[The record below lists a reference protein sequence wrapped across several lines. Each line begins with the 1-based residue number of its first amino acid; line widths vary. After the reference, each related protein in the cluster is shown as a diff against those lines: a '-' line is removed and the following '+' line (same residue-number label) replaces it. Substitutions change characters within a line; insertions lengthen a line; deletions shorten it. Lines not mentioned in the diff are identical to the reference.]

1 MSRTLERRTFLL
13 LCLFAIAARLALVAM
28 TYGSND
34 MGFVANWAALAN
46 RVGVSRA
53 YQYTR
58 MVNHPPAS
66 LALMAG
72 IMRLSE
78 ATGISFPD
86 LFRTFQAL
94 ADVLTAAALY
104 RIGGQKAAL
113 FVLLSP
119 GAAFVSAF
127 HGNTDA
133 TMTALLVL
141 AIALA
146 LADRPA
152 LSGSALALA
161 ASIKIIPFL
170 AVPLFLPFLD
180 RRARVVF
187 LSAFA
192 IATLILFGPAIAI
205 GGPVVVRNIFGYAGG
220 LPYEWGLT
228 GVAFA
233 ISRNVA
239 GARALGEAVMRFY
252 ADWGRYFVYAGIG
265 AVLVIVF
272 ARRRGEK
279 LALPHAVEIM
289 LMTIL
294 ALAPGFGVQYIGW
307 LIPLLP
313 FAFSW
318 RGAIGLNAAMSV
330 FLFITYT
337 VWSGGWP
344 WWFADLARPGPY
356 RYVAA
361 LAGCAMWI
369 VLCAALIVSVRRFTR
384 TTPQETAG

>member
-1 MSRTLERRTFLL
+1 MSRALEQRTFLL
-13 LCLFAIAARLALVAM
+13 ICLFCILARLALVAM

-34 MGFVANWAALAN
+34 MDFVANWAALAN
-46 RVGVSRA
+46 HVGISRA
-53 YQYTR
+53 YLYTR

-66 LALMAG
+66 LALMSW

-78 ATGISFPD
+78 ASGISFPD
-86 LFRTFQAL
+86 LFRTFQVL
-94 ADVLTAAALY
+94 ADALTAAALY
-104 RIGGQKAAL
+104 RIGGQKLAL

-146 LADRPA
+146 IADRPA
-152 LSGSALALA
+152 LAGTALALA
-161 ASIKIIPFL
+161 AGIKIIPFL
-170 AVPLFLPFLD
+170 AAPLFLAFFE
-180 RRARVVF
+180 RRARILF
-187 LSAFA
+187 LVAFA
-192 IATLILFGPAIAI
+192 IATAILFGPAIAI
-205 GGPVVVRNIFGYAGG
+205 GGPVVIRNIFGYAGG
-220 LPYEWGLT
+220 LPWEWGFT

-233 ISRNVA
+233 ISRKIPTMRAA
-239 GARALGEAVMRFY
+239 GDAAIAFY
-252 ADWGRYFVYAGIG
+252 SAWGRYFVYAGI
-265 AVLVIVF
+265 AAVFVLVF
-272 ARRRGEK
+272 AKRNRET
-279 LALPHAVEIM
+279 LALPHAIEIM

-313 FAFSW
+313 FAFGW
-318 RGAIGLNAAMSV
+318 RAAIALNAAMSA

-361 LAGCAMWI
+361 LAGCAMWMI
-369 VLCAALIVSVRRFTR
+369 LCVALVVAVRRFTR
-384 TTPQETAG
+384 TTTPETAS